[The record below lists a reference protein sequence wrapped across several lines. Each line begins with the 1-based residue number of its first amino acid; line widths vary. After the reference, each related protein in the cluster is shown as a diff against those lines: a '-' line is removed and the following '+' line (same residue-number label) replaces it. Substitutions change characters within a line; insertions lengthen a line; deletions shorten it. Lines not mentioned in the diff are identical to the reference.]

1 MSDSKQSSS
10 DQSDSVLLV
19 ERDGAVAVVTLNRP
33 EQRNALSA
41 ELRIAIG
48 STMAELEADPDIR
61 AVVVTGAGSA
71 FCAGMDLKEIGGGG
85 DGKTGYELS
94 VAGQDELRAGF
105 ENFSG
110 PVIAAVNGAAATA
123 GFELA
128 LACDIIF
135 VAKGA
140 KFLDTHARVGIVPGW
155 GLSQRLPRIIGINRA
170 KEVSLSGNAL
180 TAERAC
186 DWGLANRVCEPATLV
201 DEAKALAKDICSCVP
216 GVMEQVKTMID
227 TGYSMHFDDAMAY
240 ELETGIE
247 SSKAIDS
254 SKIGERRAAIMERGR
269 DQ

>member
-1 MSDSKQSSS
+1 MSDP
-10 DQSDSVLLV
+10 VLLV
-19 ERDGAVAVVTLNRP
+19 ECEAAVATVILNRP
-33 EQRNALSA
+33 NQMNALNA
-41 ELRIAIG
+41 ELRIALG
-48 STMAELEADPDIR
+48 DTLAELEADPEIR
-61 AVVVTGAGSA
+61 AVVLTGAGRA
-71 FCAGMDLKEIGGGG
+71 FCAGMDLKEIGGGSEG
-85 DGKTGYELS
+85 QTGYELS
-94 VAGQDELRAGF
+94 VAGQDAMRAGF

-123 GFELA
+123 GFEMA

-180 TAERAC
+180 TAERAYE
-186 DWGLANRVCEPATLV
+186 WGLANRVCEAETLLQ
-201 DEAKALAKDICSCVP
+201 EAKALALDICSCVP

-227 TGYSMHFDDAMAY
+227 TGYTMHFEDAMAY

-247 SSKAIDS
+247 SSKQIDS
-254 SKIGERRAAIMERGR
+254 AKIGERRAAIIERGR
-269 DQ
+269 EQ

>member
-1 MSDSKQSSS
+1 MSDP
-10 DQSDSVLLV
+10 VLLV
-19 ERDGAVAVVTLNRP
+19 ERETAVATVTLNRP
-33 EQRNALSA
+33 NQMNALNA
-41 ELRIAIG
+41 ELRIALG
-48 STMAELEADPDIR
+48 DALAELEADPEIR
-61 AVVVTGAGSA
+61 AVVLTGAGRA
-71 FCAGMDLKEIGGGG
+71 FCAGMDLKEIGGGSEG
-85 DGKTGYELS
+85 QTGYELS
-94 VAGQDELRAGF
+94 VAGQDAMRAGF

-123 GFELA
+123 GFEMA

-180 TAERAC
+180 TAELAYE
-186 DWGLANRVCEPATLV
+186 WGLANRVCEAETLLQ
-201 DEAKALAKDICSCVP
+201 EAKALALDICSCVP

-227 TGYSMHFDDAMAY
+227 TGYTMHFEDAMAY

-247 SSKAIDS
+247 SSKQIDS
-254 SKIGERRAAIMERGR
+254 AKIGERRAAIIERGR

>member
-1 MSDSKQSSS
+1 MSDP
-10 DQSDSVLLV
+10 VLLV
-19 ERDGAVAVVTLNRP
+19 ERETAVATVTLNRP
-33 EQRNALSA
+33 NQMNALNA
-41 ELRIAIG
+41 ELRIALG
-48 STMAELEADPDIR
+48 DALAELEADPEIR
-61 AVVVTGAGSA
+61 AVVLTGAGRA
-71 FCAGMDLKEIGGGG
+71 FCAGMDLKEIGGGSEG
-85 DGKTGYELS
+85 QTGYELS
-94 VAGQDELRAGF
+94 VAGQDAMRAGF

-123 GFELA
+123 GFEMA

-180 TAERAC
+180 TAERAYE
-186 DWGLANRVCEPATLV
+186 WGLANRVCEAETLLQ
-201 DEAKALAKDICSCVP
+201 EAKALALDICSCVP

-227 TGYSMHFDDAMAY
+227 TGYTMHFEDAMAY

-247 SSKAIDS
+247 SSKQIDS
-254 SKIGERRAAIMERGR
+254 AKIGERRAAIIERGR

>member
-1 MSDSKQSSS
+1 MSDP
-10 DQSDSVLLV
+10 VLLV
-19 ERDGAVAVVTLNRP
+19 ERETAVATVILNRP
-33 EQRNALSA
+33 NQMNALNA
-41 ELRIAIG
+41 ELRIALG
-48 STMAELEADPDIR
+48 DALAELEADPEIR
-61 AVVVTGAGSA
+61 AVVLTGAGRA
-71 FCAGMDLKEIGGGG
+71 FCAGMDLKEIGGGSEG
-85 DGKTGYELS
+85 QTGYELS
-94 VAGQDELRAGF
+94 VAGQDAMRAGF

-123 GFELA
+123 GFEMA

-180 TAERAC
+180 TAELAYE
-186 DWGLANRVCEPATLV
+186 WGLANRVCEAETLLQ
-201 DEAKALAKDICSCVP
+201 EAKALALDICSCVP

-227 TGYSMHFDDAMAY
+227 TGYTMHFQDAMAY

-247 SSKAIDS
+247 SSKQIDS
-254 SKIGERRAAIMERGR
+254 AKIGERRAAIIERGR

>member
-1 MSDSKQSSS
+1 MSDP
-10 DQSDSVLLV
+10 VLLV
-19 ERDGAVAVVTLNRP
+19 ERETAVATVTLNRP
-33 EQRNALSA
+33 NQMNALNA
-41 ELRIAIG
+41 ELRIALG
-48 STMAELEADPDIR
+48 DTLAELEADPEIR
-61 AVVVTGAGSA
+61 AVVLTGAGRA
-71 FCAGMDLKEIGGGG
+71 FCAGMDLKEIGGGSEG
-85 DGKTGYELS
+85 QTGYELS
-94 VAGQDELRAGF
+94 VAGQDAMRAGF

-123 GFELA
+123 GFEMA

-180 TAERAC
+180 TAERAYE
-186 DWGLANRVCEPATLV
+186 WGLANRVCEAETLLQ
-201 DEAKALAKDICSCVP
+201 EAKALALDICSCVP

-227 TGYSMHFDDAMAY
+227 TGYTMHFEDAMAY

-247 SSKAIDS
+247 SSKQIDS
-254 SKIGERRAAIMERGR
+254 AKIGERRAAIIERGR

>member
-1 MSDSKQSSS
+1 MSEP
-10 DQSDSVLLV
+10 VLLV
-19 ERDGAVAVVTLNRP
+19 DREEPVAVVTLNRP
-33 EQRNALSA
+33 EQRNALNA
-41 ELRIAIG
+41 ELRVAIG
-48 STMAELEADPDIR
+48 DTMASLESDPAIR
-61 AVVVTGAGSA
+61 AVIVTGAGRA

-85 DGKTGYELS
+85 DGQTGYELS
-94 VAGQDELRAGF
+94 VAGQDAMRAGF

-128 LACDIIF
+128 LACDMIF
-135 VAKGA
+135 AAKGA

-180 TAERAC
+180 SAERAYE
-186 DWGLANRVCEPATLV
+186 WGLANRLCEPESLL
-201 DEAKALAKDICSCVP
+201 DEAKALARDICTCVP

-247 SSKAIDS
+247 SSKQIDS
-254 SKIGERRAAIMERGR
+254 SAIGERRAAIMDRGR
-269 DQ
+269 KQ

>member
-1 MSDSKQSSS
+1 MDYK
-10 DQSDSVLLV
+10 DILFDL
-19 ERDGAVAVVTLNRP
+19 EDGIATITMNRP
-33 EQRNALSA
+33 DKLNAYTA
-41 ELRIAIG
+41 EMGEEITHAF
-48 STMAELEADPDIR
+48 R
-61 AVVVTGAGSA
+61 AVQRDPEVRAIVLTGAGKS

-85 DGKTGYELS
+85 EGQTGYELS
-94 VAGQDELRAGF
+94 VAGQDAMRAGF

-123 GFELA
+123 GFEMA
-128 LACDIIF
+128 LACDMIF
-135 VAKGA
+135 VARGA

-180 TAERAC
+180 TAERAYE
-186 DWGLANRVCEPATLV
+186 WGLANRICEPGALL
-201 DEAKALAKDICSCVP
+201 DEAKALASDICSCVP

-247 SSKAIDS
+247 SSKQIDS
-254 SKIGERRAAIMERGR
+254 SKIGERRAAIMDRGR
-269 DQ
+269 KQ